1 RRRSREIHAEWKLRY
16 HGIRTGPEGELRA
29 VRAMRRAGLMEM
41 FVSVGCLGGLI
52 ATLAVLDERVRQQV
66 VAFSTNPNSN
76 AVMFGGSRLRGFVMM
91 LFYIA
96 RDQSQQ
102 HALLMMFAL

>member
-1 RRRSREIHAEWKLRY
+1 
-16 HGIRTGPEGELRA
+16 
-29 VRAMRRAGLMEM
+29 M

-66 VAFSTNPNSN
+66 FTFGSHPGSTG
-76 AVMFGGSRLRGFVMM
+76 VMFGSSRLRGFLMM

-102 HALLMMFAL
+102 HALLMIFALGAIVLLLFMLRT